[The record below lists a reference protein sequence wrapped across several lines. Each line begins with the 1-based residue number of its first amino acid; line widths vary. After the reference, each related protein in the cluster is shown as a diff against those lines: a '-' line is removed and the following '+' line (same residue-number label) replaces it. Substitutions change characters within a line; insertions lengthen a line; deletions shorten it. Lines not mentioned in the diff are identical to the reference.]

1 MLLRCLPV
9 CLTLLLLASATS
21 ADPGQTLQILPARL
35 QLHGPADSSLVLV
48 ERFRND
54 IAVGPD
60 TAAELV
66 SDDPKIV
73 RVEGRRLIPVS
84 NGSTTI
90 RLQDNTHAAAIQQV
104 TVVAMDQPATWSFRN
119 HVEPVFARQGCSSG
133 ACHGALAGKGGFRL
147 SLRGYDPERDFL
159 TTVQQQL
166 GRRVELAD
174 PATSLLLT
182 KPTMAVPHKGGLRL
196 NTDSV
201 GYRILSEWIAAGA
214 PGPSDSDDLLQRLEV
229 IPDRVL
235 AAVGSTQPLLV
246 RAHYSSGRSEDVTH
260 LAKFSAST
268 EAVASVDEHGTVTVT
283 GSGEGAVTAWFSSQI
298 VIAGITVPWPNS
310 IPAEVYTAAP
320 RRNFIDGIT
329 LDQLQQLQLKP
340 APRCSDE
347 VFIRRAFLDTI
358 GTLPTADEVRGFL
371 AESAPDKRDRLIESL
386 LARPEFV
393 DYWTY
398 RWSDL
403 LLLNGNELRPDA
415 IAAWYRWIRQ
425 QVATDAPWDRF
436 VRELVTSKG
445 SSIENGAT
453 NFFAR
458 HQAPEDM
465 AENVS
470 QAFLGLSI
478 GCARCHNHP
487 LEKWTNDQ
495 YYAFANLFSRVR
507 AKGWGGDARN
517 GDGKRTLVIASS
529 GELVQ
534 PRTGKPQP
542 PAALDAKPIDFDAPG
557 DRREYL
563 ADWLVSP
570 QNTLFAR
577 SITNRVWKNYF
588 GVGLVEQVDDMRTSN
603 PASNERLLATAA
615 AHLVQHQFSLKA
627 LMRTILQSETWQR
640 SSEPMPENAGDQR
653 QYSRCFPRR
662 MLAEVMLDAISQITD
677 VPTEFKN
684 IVYSGSDIKPTD
696 AYPRGTRAIQLQDSA
711 VESWFLQTFGR
722 NQRRITCECE
732 RSDEP
737 SMVQALHLS
746 NGETLN
752 GKLAAADNRLTK
764 WLASEMTNEQILEEV
779 CLTCLARLPSAAEQ
793 HGILAELQKAATPED
808 RRAAL
813 EDVLWAILSSRE
825 FLFNH

>member
-1 MLLRCLPV
+1 Y
-9 CLTLLLLASATS
+9 
-21 ADPGQTLQILPARL
+21 
-35 QLHGPADSSLVLV
+35 
-48 ERFRND
+48 
-54 IAVGPD
+54 
-60 TAAELV
+60 
-66 SDDPKIV
+66 SD
-73 RVEGRRLIPVS
+73 
-84 NGSTTI
+84 
-90 RLQDNTHAAAIQQV
+90 
-104 TVVAMDQPATWSFRN
+104 
-119 HVEPVFARQGCSSG
+119 
-133 ACHGALAGKGGFRL
+133 
-147 SLRGYDPERDFL
+147 
-159 TTVQQQL
+159 
-166 GRRVELAD
+166 
-174 PATSLLLT
+174 
-182 KPTMAVPHKGGLRL
+182 
-196 NTDSV
+196 
-201 GYRILSEWIAAGA
+201 
-214 PGPSDSDDLLQRLEV
+214 
-229 IPDRVL
+229 
-235 AAVGSTQPLLV
+235 
-246 RAHYSSGRSEDVTH
+246 GRSEDVTH
-260 LAKFSAST
+260 LAKFTASA
-268 EAVASVDEHGTVTVT
+268 EAVASVDEHGSVSIT

-310 IPAEVYTAAP
+310 IPADVYAAAP
-320 RRNFIDGIT
+320 RRNFIDDIV
-329 LDQLQQLQLKP
+329 LDQLQQLQLQP
-340 APRCSDE
+340 SPRCSDE

-358 GTLPTADEVRGFL
+358 GTLPTADEVRTFL
-371 AESAPDKRDRLIESL
+371 AETAPDKRDRLIESL
-386 LARPEFV
+386 LARPEFI

-425 QVATDAPWDRF
+425 QVSTDAPWDRF
-436 VRELVTSKG
+436 VRELVTAKG
-445 SSIENGAT
+445 SSIDNGAT

-517 GDGKRTLVIASS
+517 GDGKRTLVTASS

-542 PAALDAKPIDFDAPG
+542 PAALDATPIDFNAPG

-570 QNTLFAR
+570 QNKLFAR
-577 SITNRVWKNYF
+577 SITNRVWQNSY
-588 GVGLVEQVDDMRTSN
+588 GVGLVEQVDDMRASN
-603 PASNERLLATAA
+603 PASNERLLAAA
-615 AHLVQHQFSLKA
+615 AEHLVQHQYSLKA

-640 SSEPMPENAGDQR
+640 SSEQLPENAGDQR
-653 QYSRCFPRR
+653 QYSRSFPRR
-662 MLAEVMLDAISQITD
+662 MLAEVMLDAVSQITD

-711 VESWFLQTFGR
+711 VQSWFLQTFGR

-746 NGETLN
+746 NGDTLN
-752 GKLAAADNRLTK
+752 GKLAAPDNRLAK
-764 WLASEMTNEQILEEV
+764 WLASGMPDEQILQEV
-779 CLTCLARLPSAAEQ
+779 FLTCLARQPSPAEQ
-793 HGILAELQKAATPED
+793 TGLLAELQKATTPEE
-808 RRAAL
+808 RRQTL